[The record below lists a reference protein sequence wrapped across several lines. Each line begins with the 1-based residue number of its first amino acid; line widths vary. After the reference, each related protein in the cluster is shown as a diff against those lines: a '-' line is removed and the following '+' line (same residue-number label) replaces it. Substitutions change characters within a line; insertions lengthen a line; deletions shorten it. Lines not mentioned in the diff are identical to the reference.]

1 MSVTTHMNNG
11 FAKYTHP
18 TYNEIQLACRHIAE
32 FIHYNDSGIGKVDNI
47 VGITRGGL
55 MPAVELSHLM
65 NIPMETVNYSS
76 KDGKGDDKNHKNELP
91 NVKGHSILLV
101 DDICDSGHTLKELK
115 EIYEDRGYNVFTAVI
130 YYKTQ
135 TKPVFN
141 PDVWAVNISQ
151 NFGWIIFPHE
161 TQ

>member
-1 MSVTTHMNNG
+1 MSITTHMANG
-11 FAKYTHP
+11 FKDFSHP
-18 TYNEIQLACRHIAE
+18 TYDEIQLACRHISE
-32 FIHYNDSGIGKVDNI
+32 FIHYNDSGIGKVDSI

-76 KDGKGDDKNHKNELP
+76 KDGNGDDKNHANLLP
-91 NVKGHSILLV
+91 DLKGDSILLV
-101 DDICDSGHTLKELK
+101 DDICDSGNTLQELK
-115 EIYEDRGYNVFTAVI
+115 AIYEGRGYNVFSAVI

-135 TKPVFN
+135 TQPVFK

-161 TQ
+161 TK

>member
-1 MSVTTHMNNG
+1 MSIITHMNNG
-11 FAKYTHP
+11 FKKYTHP
-18 TYNEIQLACRHIAE
+18 TYDEIQMACRHIAE

-76 KDGKGDDKNHKNELP
+76 KEGKGDDKNHANELP
-91 NVKGHSILLV
+91 DVKGKSILLV

-115 EIYEDRGYNVFTAVI
+115 EIYEGRGYNVFTAVI
-130 YYKTQ
+130 YYKSQ
-135 TKPVFN
+135 NEPVFN